1 MIKYFILL
9 HVVYKCKSRASL
21 QELSLPLVE
30 CLKNLKN
37 LSTIRID
44 GVQVSD
50 HILQTIGANCKSL
63 VEIGLSKC
71 IGVTNMG
78 IMQLVYGR
86 SKLKILNLTC
96 CRFLTDI
103 AISAVAD
110 SCPNLVCL
118 KLESC
123 EMVTEKSLYHL
134 GSRCLLLEELDLTD
148 CSGINDRGKFMKVLS
163 ETSIFVL
170 VNVYFY

>member
-1 MIKYFILL
+1 MCIHLNLRHF
-9 HVVYKCKSRASL
+9 S

-30 CLKNLKN
+30 CLKDLKN

-50 HILQTIGANCKSL
+50 LTLQIIGVNCKSL

-78 IMQLVYGR
+78 IMQLVSGCG
-86 SKLKILNLTC
+86 KLKILNLTC
-96 CRFLTDI
+96 CRFLTDV

-110 SCPNLVCL
+110 FCPNLVCL

-123 EMVTEKSLYHL
+123 DMVTEKSLHHL

-148 CSGINDRGKFMKVLS
+148 CSGVNNRGKFMEVLS
-163 ETSIFVL
+163 EKSISVL